1 MTSPLTPILA
11 HLRDEPS
18 RTWSLIITLYGD
30 AIVPR
35 GGSVWLGTLLAFF
48 QGLEIGD
55 GVVRTA
61 MSRLAADG
69 WLERNRVGRNSFYR
83 LRAKGRAPFEAAAR
97 RIYDA
102 RPEPWRGFFE
112 LVLPETVDRSQMEA
126 AGCGAIAPGV
136 WITPRAVEADGLR
149 LRADGDDDTL
159 RALAARAWPLARLGE
174 AYGAFVA
181 TFTALRDFL
190 RGGGM
195 LSDLDALIAR
205 VLLIHEYRRVVLRD
219 PVLPPVVLPKDW
231 PGHVARILCAEVYR
245 ALLASSEAWLDGHAI
260 DDSGA
265 ALPANRLIF
274 ERFSG

>member
-1 MTSPLTPILA
+1 LSSPLAPILA

-48 QGLEIGD
+48 HGLEIGD

-83 LRAKGRAPFEAAAR
+83 LRAKGRAPFQEAAQ
-97 RIYDA
+97 RIYTA
-102 RPEPWRGFFE
+102 QPEPWRGFFE
-112 LVLPETVDRSQMEA
+112 LLLPETIDRSQMEA

-136 WITPRAVEADGLR
+136 WITPRPVVADGLR
-149 LRADGDDDTL
+149 LRAEGDADTL
-159 RALAARAWPLARLGE
+159 RALAGRAWPLAKLGD

-181 TFTALRDFL
+181 TFAALLDFL
-190 RGGGM
+190 RDGGA
-195 LSDLDALIAR
+195 LSELDALIAR
-205 VLLIHEYRRVVLRD
+205 VLLIHEYRRIVLRD
-219 PVLPPVVLPKDW
+219 PLLPAVVLPPDW
-231 PGHVARILCAEVYR
+231 PGNAARALCAEVYR
-245 ALLASSEAWLDGHAI
+245 ALLAPSESWLDVHAI

-265 ALPANRLIF
+265 ALSADPLIF
-274 ERFSG
+274 ERFSA